1 MAHLRSQD
9 KVVINLIFQM
19 DAYSQG
25 HLIDILP
32 TTSHITAYPERQVQS
47 RCAHVYVPACASTQL
62 LSRVRLIATPWTAR
76 LLCPCDFSGN
86 HWSGLPFPPLRDPP
100 HPWI

>member
-32 TTSHITAYPERQVQS
+32 TTRVISQHIQKGRYKVGVHMCMCLRVQALNCS
-47 RCAHVYVPACASTQL
+47 VVS
-62 LSRVRLIATPWTAR
+62 
-76 LLCPCDFSGN
+76 D
-86 HWSGLPFPPLRDPP
+86 
-100 HPWI
+100 